1 MSNTADARTPTSRR
15 AWIGFVVADVVLF
28 LLANLT
34 AKNSS
39 HPGTL
44 SNVFFVAFVIG
55 TALLIALAVLTIVQS
70 RRRRAR

>member
-1 MSNTADARTPTSRR
+1 MSNTADARTPISRR
-15 AWIGFVVADVVLF
+15 AWIGFVAADVVLF
-28 LLANLT
+28 LLANVT

-55 TALLIALAVLTIVQS
+55 LALLIVLAVLATVQS
-70 RRRRAR
+70 RRRPAR

>member
-1 MSNTADARTPTSRR
+1 MSNTADARTPISRR

-28 LLANLT
+28 LLANVT

-55 TALLIALAVLTIVQS
+55 LALLIVLAVLATVQA
-70 RRRRAR
+70 RRRPAR